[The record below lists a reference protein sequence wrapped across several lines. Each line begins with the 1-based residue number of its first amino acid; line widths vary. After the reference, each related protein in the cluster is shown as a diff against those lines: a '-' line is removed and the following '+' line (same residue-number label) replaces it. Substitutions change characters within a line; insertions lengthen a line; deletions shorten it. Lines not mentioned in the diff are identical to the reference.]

1 MTDVRSRKEELEYR
15 VGPLIYMPA
24 LRNDIKEK
32 LKTTKSYGISCAAIC
47 LEDTIRDDRL
57 PEAEKSLVSVIVDIY
72 KGISEGTEQP
82 ESYPNIFI
90 RVREPRQMK
99 KLHDMCGE
107 SFKLISGFIFP
118 KIDDLN
124 ISGYVSAMFDI
135 DSGLFMMPI
144 IESPSLMVPAKRY
157 KALQGI
163 YDMLF
168 SCKDNILNVRVGG
181 NDFSNAVSICTD
193 VFHTIYDIAPVA
205 SLLSDISAF
214 FTSEFTV
221 SAPVWNYFDGDNW
234 AEGMKKEMD
243 KDRYYGFIGKTVI
256 HPKQI
261 PIVLEYMKIPQSEYD
276 AARLILCSDG
286 EIQAFNCGGRM
297 YENKVHTKWAKRTV
311 KLAEVY
317 GVRSDE
323 ENI

>member
-1 MTDVRSRKEELEYR
+1 MTDIGSRKKELEYL

-32 LKTTKSYGISCAAIC
+32 LKAAKTHGISCTAIC
-47 LEDTIRDDRL
+47 LEDTIRDDKL
-57 PEAEKSLVSVIVDIY
+57 PEAEKNLVSVIIDIY
-72 KGISEGTEQP
+72 KGISQGTEQI
-82 ESYPNIFI
+82 EKFPNIFI
-90 RVREPRQMK
+90 RVREPEQMK
-99 KLHDMCGE
+99 KLRYMCGE
-107 SFKLISGFIFP
+107 GFKLISGFIFP
-118 KIDDLN
+118 KINDLN
-124 ISGYVSAMFDI
+124 ISDYISAMFDV
-135 DSGLFMMPI
+135 DSNLFMMPI
-144 IESPSLMVPAKRY
+144 IENPSLMNPAKRY

-163 YDMLF
+163 YDTLL
-168 SCKDNILNVRVGG
+168 SCKDNVLNVRVGG

-214 FTSEFTV
+214 FTSDFTV
-221 SAPVWNYFDGDNW
+221 SAPVWNYFDGRNW
-234 AEGMKKEMD
+234 TEGMKKEMD

-256 HPKQI
+256 HPRQI
-261 PIVLEYMKIPQSEYD
+261 PVVLEYMKIPKSEYD
-276 AARLILCSDG
+276 AAQLILKSDG